1 MKPIIAAEQILRY
14 IPQRPP
20 IVMIDKLWS
29 SDEHGTETGLL
40 IRPGLLFVENG
51 RFTEPGLMENIA
63 QTGAIRAG
71 YYHISRN
78 EPVPLGFIGDFKNLQ
93 FHQLPEVGQEITTRV
108 QLKQEVLGISVFE
121 GKVFCEKQLLVS
133 CEMKIFIQKEPEKS
147 GRP

>member
-1 MKPIIAAEQILRY
+1 MRPILEAEQILSY

-20 IVMIDKLWS
+20 IVMIDKLWES
-29 SDEHGTETGLL
+29 NDEGTKTGLF
-40 IRPGLLFVENG
+40 IRPDLLFVENG

-93 FHQLPEVGQEITTRV
+93 IYQLPEVGQEITTIV

-121 GKVFCEKQLLVS
+121 GKVFLQEQLLVS
-133 CEMKIFIQKEPEKS
+133 CEMKIFIQNKKT
-147 GRP
+147 